1 MEKEEIVYI
10 LYEARKRLVKI
21 IVIFIVSTSL
31 FFIFAGFIVNWI
43 VSDLYPAEA
52 VLQSREKL
60 IEVSEELE
68 RTSEIFRNFALNPT
82 EENKTMAVNAARNL
96 TRLAMNVSTS
106 PILQSPLEV
115 LLLYLKM
122 SMVAGAFFCSLYLL
136 KIVYGALKSRGV
148 KLDLKKSL
156 AAKYLVVSLVLFF
169 LGLLYGYSMVK
180 LFLKFLYNLAV
191 SQGAVPLYSLSEF
204 VSFVFL
210 MVFVFGMVFELPL
223 ILFFLVKNNLVQ
235 YKTLLHYR
243 RHLYV
248 LFFVI
253 GAVVTPPDVFTQLMV
268 AVPMILFFEIS
279 LLIIRITVRNP

>member
-1 MEKEEIVYI
+1 MEKEEIAYI
-10 LYEARKRLVKI
+10 LYEVRKKLVNLAI
-21 IVIFIVSTSL
+21 IFIFSTSL
-31 FFIFAGFIVNWI
+31 FFIFAGFLVNWI

-52 VLQSREKL
+52 VLQSKERL

-68 RTSEIFRNFALNPT
+68 RISEVLRNFTLNPT
-82 EENKTMAVNAARNL
+82 EENKTQAISAARDL
-96 TRLAMNVSTS
+96 TRLAMDVSTS
-106 PILQSPLEV
+106 PILQSPLEA

-122 SMVAGAFFCSLYLL
+122 SMVVGTLFCSIYLL
-136 KIVYGALKSRGV
+136 KVVYSALKSRG
-148 KLDLKKSL
+148 LNLNIKKSS
-156 AAKYLVVSLVLFF
+156 AAKYAAVSLVLFF
-169 LGLLYGYSMVK
+169 LGLLYGYNMVK

-235 YKTLLHYR
+235 YKTLLYYR

-279 LLIIRITVRNP
+279 LLFIRITIRNS